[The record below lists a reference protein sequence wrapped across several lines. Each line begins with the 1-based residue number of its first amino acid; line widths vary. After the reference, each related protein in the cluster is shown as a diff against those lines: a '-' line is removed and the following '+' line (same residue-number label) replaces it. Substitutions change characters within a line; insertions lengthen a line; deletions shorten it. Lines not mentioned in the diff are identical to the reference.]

1 MNARARFG
9 AGMLVLA
16 FTAVACT
23 ITFGTAPSSTP
34 SIAPDPSPSPVPTGS
49 GSAAEAMK
57 RLCEAPK
64 TGGGGSDVTP
74 EGPTPPAIATV
85 EDQVESVRDLTYTSH
100 VAVTPLTQEQIDLRL
115 TKNFEKTYPVDYYER
130 RSRAWGTIGVIPAGT
145 SIRDALLAFQ
155 TGQVVGFYN
164 PANGKLVYIGDTE
177 LSLTER
183 FILAHELTHA
193 IDDQHFGLGR
203 IDPIAARCD
212 DEAFAAALGAVEGS
226 AQFFATQVIVRF
238 PQEATGGD
246 SGGDVGSLDDVPK
259 FIVDLELWPYTA
271 GMAFIQRLQEDGGT
285 ERVNQALE
293 TFPVSTEQ
301 IIHPERWPN
310 DVPQPVDVPDLG
322 SELGVGWTDL
332 DVMTAGELWIQL
344 MLGLRLESDQASA
357 AAAGWDGG
365 LYRAWSDG
373 SRTAV
378 VLRTDWDSQD
388 QAREFV
394 TAMTEWAKGSPD
406 GLVSVQAANA
416 TSVDVIFGSDGS
428 VTRSLAGALGS
439 P

>member
-1 MNARARFG
+1 M
-9 AGMLVLA
+9 
-16 FTAVACT
+16 
-23 ITFGTAPSSTP
+23 
-34 SIAPDPSPSPVPTGS
+34 
-49 GSAAEAMK
+49 
-57 RLCEAPK
+57 
-64 TGGGGSDVTP
+64 
-74 EGPTPPAIATV
+74 
-85 EDQVESVRDLTYTSH
+85 
-100 VAVTPLTQEQIDLRL
+100 
-115 TKNFEKTYPVDYYER
+115 
-130 RSRAWGTIGVIPAGT
+130 IPAGT

-226 AQFFATQVIVRF
+226 AQFFATQVIMRF
-238 PQEATGGD
+238 PQEATGVGG
-246 SGGDVGSLDDVPK
+246 GGDDGSLEGVPE
-259 FIVDLELWPYTA
+259 FIVNLELWPYTA
-271 GMAFIQRLQEDGGT
+271 GLAFIQRLQEEGGT
-285 ERVNQALE
+285 ERVNQALR

-322 SELGVGWTDL
+322 PGLGAGWTDL
-332 DVMTAGELWIQL
+332 DVMTVGELWIQL
-344 MLGLRLESDQASA
+344 MLDLRLSGDQASA

-365 LYRAWSDG
+365 LYRAWADG

-378 VLRTDWDSQD
+378 VLRTEWDSPGD
-388 QAREFV
+388 ASEFV
-394 TAMTEWAKGSPD
+394 AAMNEWATDSPEGSI
-406 GLVSVQAANA
+406 SVQAPNG
-416 TSVDVIFGSDGS
+416 TTVDVFFGSDPS
-428 VTRSLAGALGS
+428 VTRGLAGR
-439 P
+439 

>member
-1 MNARARFG
+1 MKRRARSG
-9 AGMLVLA
+9 AGLLVLV
-16 FTAVACT
+16 FTAMACT

-34 SIAPDPSPSPVPTGS
+34 SIAPDPSPSPVPIGP
-49 GSAAEAMK
+49 GSAAEAME

-64 TGGGGSDVTP
+64 TGGGGSGVTP

-85 EDQVESVRDLTYTSH
+85 EDQVESVRELSYTSH

-115 TKNFEKTYPVDYYER
+115 TKNFEKTYPVGFYER
-130 RSRAWGTIGVIPAGT
+130 RSQAWGTIGVIPAGT
-145 SIRDALLAFQ
+145 SIRDALLAFL

-246 SGGDVGSLDDVPK
+246 GGGGGGSLDGVPE

-271 GMAFIQRLQEDGGT
+271 GMAFIQRLQQEGGT
-285 ERVNQALE
+285 ERVNRALR

-322 SELGVGWTDL
+322 PELGAGWTDL
-332 DVMTAGELWIQL
+332 DVMTAGELWIHV
-344 MLGLRLESDQASA
+344 MLDLRLGSDQATA

-373 SRTAV
+373 SRTGV
-378 VLRTDWDSQD
+378 VLRTVWDSQD
-388 QAREFV
+388 EARQFV
-394 TAMTEWAKGSPD
+394 TAMTTWAKGSP
-406 GLVSVQAANA
+406 GGVVSVQVPNGN
-416 TSVDVIFGSDGS
+416 SVDVIFGSDRT

>member
-1 MNARARFG
+1 MRRRARFA
-9 AGMLVLA
+9 AGLLVLVL
-16 FTAVACT
+16 TAVACT

-34 SIAPDPSPSPVPTGS
+34 SIAPDPSPSPVPNGP
-49 GSAAEAMK
+49 GSAAEAME

-64 TGGGGSDVTP
+64 TGGGGSGVTP
-74 EGPTPPAIATV
+74 EGPTPPAIAAV
-85 EDQVESVRDLTYTSH
+85 EDQVESVRELTYTSH
-100 VAVTPLTQEQIDLRL
+100 VAVTPLTQEQIDMRL
-115 TKNFEKTYPVDYYER
+115 TKNFEKTYPVDFYER
-130 RSRAWGTIGVIPAGT
+130 RSHAWGTIGVIPAGT

-155 TGQVVGFYN
+155 TGQVLGYYN

-203 IDPIAARCD
+203 IDPIVARCD

-226 AQFFATQVIVRF
+226 AQFFASQVIVRF
-238 PQEATGGD
+238 PQEAAGGD
-246 SGGDVGSLDDVPK
+246 SSSSGSLDGVPR

-271 GMAFIQRLQEDGGT
+271 GMAFIQRLQEEGGT
-285 ERVNQALE
+285 ARVNRALR

-322 SELGVGWTDL
+322 PKLGAGWADL
-332 DVMTAGELWIQL
+332 DVMTVGEQWIQL
-344 MLGLRLESDQASA
+344 MLALRLGSDQASE

-373 SRTAV
+373 SHTAV
-378 VLRTDWDSQD
+378 VLRTEWDSQD
-388 QAREFV
+388 EARRFV
-394 TAMTEWAKGSPD
+394 TAMNAWAKGSP
-406 GLVSVQAANA
+406 GGVVSVQAPNG
-416 TSVDVIFGSDGS
+416 TSVDVVFGSDGS
-428 VTRSLAGALGS
+428 VTRSLARALGS